1 MDITIHLE
9 EEQADKLKYIQQQTN
24 QDVTAVLNRSLTE
37 AIDAYYQQIRSSYL
51 DPLAQL
57 RQSRFIGSFKGE
69 PDLAANSEEN
79 FKANMNEKYDPY

>member
-24 QDVTAVLNRSLTE
+24 QDAAVVLNRSLAE
-37 AIDAYYQQIRSSYL
+37 AIDAYYQQIRSSHI

-57 RQSRFIGSFKGE
+57 RQSKFIGCFKGE

-79 FKANMNEKYDPY
+79 FKAIMNEKYDSR

>member
-37 AIDAYYQQIRSSYL
+37 AIDAYYQQIRSSHL

>member
-9 EEQADKLKYIQQQTN
+9 EEQSVKLKYIQQQTK
-24 QDVTAVLNRSLTE
+24 QDAAAVLNRSLAE
-37 AIDAYYQQIRSSYL
+37 VIDTYYQQIRSSHL

-57 RQSRFIGSFKGE
+57 RQSKFIGCFKGE

-79 FKANMNEKYDPY
+79 FKEIMNEKYDPR

>member
-37 AIDAYYQQIRSSYL
+37 AIDAYYQQIRSSHL

-57 RQSRFIGSFKGE
+57 RQSRFIGSFEGE

>member
-24 QDVTAVLNRSLTE
+24 QDAAVVLNRSLAE
-37 AIDAYYQQIRSSYL
+37 AIDAYYQQIRSSPL

-57 RQSRFIGSFKGE
+57 RQSKFIGCFKGE

-79 FKANMNEKYDPY
+79 FKAIMNEKYDSR

>member
-9 EEQADKLKYIQQQTN
+9 EEQADKLKYIQQQTK
-24 QDVTAVLNRSLTE
+24 QDVAAVLNLSLVE
-37 AIDAYYQQIRSSYL
+37 AIDAYYQQLRSSHL

-79 FKANMNEKYDPY
+79 FKAIMNEKYDSR